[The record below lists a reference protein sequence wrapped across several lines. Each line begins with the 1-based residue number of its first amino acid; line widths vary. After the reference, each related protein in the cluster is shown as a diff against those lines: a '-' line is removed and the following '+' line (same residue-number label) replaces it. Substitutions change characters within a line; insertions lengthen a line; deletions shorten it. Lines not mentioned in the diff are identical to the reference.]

1 MRRIVLWYRLIKMFL
16 IIFSLN
22 IKNRHIIVEMKAI
35 NIAFRKRAWVVTPS
49 PKDAPPLTCSQSF
62 IVASNVEVCP
72 DCVVTKL

>member
-1 MRRIVLWYRLIKMFL
+1 
-16 IIFSLN
+16 
-22 IKNRHIIVEMKAI
+22 MKAI